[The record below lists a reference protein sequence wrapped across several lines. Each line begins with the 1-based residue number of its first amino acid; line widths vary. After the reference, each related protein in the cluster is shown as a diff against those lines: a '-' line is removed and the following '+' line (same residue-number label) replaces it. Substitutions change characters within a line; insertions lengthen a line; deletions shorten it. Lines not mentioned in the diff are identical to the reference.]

1 MGSDY
6 SSWGSVNDTFDI
18 LDRLE
23 LRCSL
28 RDGQIPE
35 PTALLTNKTSPKM
48 LKQTNLSHYGM
59 VQQIKEK
66 FEQWSQTSSGLSFIG
81 YNSLSFDES
90 FLQKTFF
97 NLCMIHI

>member
-1 MGSDY
+1 MNYVIYDFETTSR
-6 SSWGSVNDTFDI
+6 SSTWGQIIQVGAVLVNDTFDI

-66 FEQWSQTSSGLSFIG
+66 FEQWRSNKFWFVFYWL
-81 YNSLSFDES
+81 
-90 FLQKTFF
+90 
-97 NLCMIHI
+97 